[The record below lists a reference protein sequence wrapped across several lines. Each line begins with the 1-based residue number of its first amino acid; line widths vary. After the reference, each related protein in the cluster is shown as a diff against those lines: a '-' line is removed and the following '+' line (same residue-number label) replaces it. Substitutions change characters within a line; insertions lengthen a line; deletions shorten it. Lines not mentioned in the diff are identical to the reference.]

1 VSHAAI
7 ITSGRAETLAR
18 LASERLVL
26 LVQDTTSLDF
36 SHHPGTAGLGPLE
49 NAHCRGFLAHSTL
62 AVSQVGVPLGLME
75 QQVWVRREEDT
86 GQRAQRHARPLEA
99 KESYKWVKGLP
110 GEAASVKGVQYVT
123 VCDAEGHIYEFLD
136 RVVEQGLDFIVRA
149 ADARSFTV
157 DDQSLFEAV
166 AHQPVQD
173 QYSLSLKRRPDR
185 EARPAQVDLRFGSL
199 TLRRPQRA
207 QTLRHSLSL
216 FVVDVVEPNP
226 PPGQQAVHWLLL
238 TSLPVHSLDQ
248 AHQIATWYTY
258 RWLVERFHYVLKSG
272 CKLEERQLREEVR
285 LERLLAVFSLVAWRL
300 LWLTYQARLT
310 PDLPATVALQPVEW
324 QALCAFMQRSPALPR
339 HPSPSATRWSAGLLN
354 SVASWAVK
362 PMATLA
368 SRSSGAAGP
377 AFRTLSRPGLSRCL
391 PLLYFSCG

>member
-18 LASERLVL
+18 LAGERLVL

-86 GQRAQRHARPLEA
+86 GQRAQRHERPLEA

-149 ADARSFTV
+149 ADARSFTL
-157 DDQSLFEAV
+157 DDQTLFEAV
-166 AHQPVQD
+166 AHQPVQEH
-173 QYSLSLKRRPDR
+173 YTLSLNRRPDR
-185 EARPAQVDLRFGSL
+185 QPRDAHVDLRFGPL
-199 TLRRPQRA
+199 ILKRPQRA
-207 QTLRHSLSL
+207 QTARQTLSVS
-216 FVVDVVEPNP
+216 VVDVLEHNP
-226 PPGQQAVHWLLL
+226 PPDQEAVHWLLL
-238 TSLPVHSLDQ
+238 TSLPVHTLDQ

-285 LERLLAVFSLVAWRL
+285 LERLLAVFSLVAWKL

-310 PDLPATVALQPVEW
+310 PDVPCTIALQPAQW
-324 QALCAFMQRSPALPR
+324 QALFAFIQRSQHLPNAPPSLHQAVR
-339 HPSPSATRWSAGLLN
+339 WIAQLGGFLGRQADGDPGVKVLWRGWQRLQDIVATWSLVHPPPHDVGN
-354 SVASWAVK
+354 V
-362 PMATLA
+362 
-368 SRSSGAAGP
+368 
-377 AFRTLSRPGLSRCL
+377 
-391 PLLYFSCG
+391 